1 MTWARAKLGKT
12 ALPCPSPYDKGR
24 CVMNLKRKAIVTAV
38 LILLL
43 ALVAAGCSFEQSPYA
58 LNDSENF
65 NVSIK
70 FDANGGAFTDNAP
83 VIVDSYD
90 ISGMEAGADG
100 KVQIPLIAPDDAN
113 RGKDA
118 FKPVKNGHFLVGW
131 YAQRTEVTDSEGNVS
146 YTYGEKW
153 DFTTDRVEADPN
165 VQYTSQEPVLTL
177 YAAWA
182 PLYQVEFYDLS
193 SGELLSTYAFDP
205 SDGVELRVPAWNEE
219 SGAVDMFKFPS
230 RDGYTY
236 NGAYYDAEA
245 TKPVSGDTVTHPGT
259 LSEAD
264 AVLENSTL
272 QLYVDW
278 MEGEW
283 YRIYNVNQFLDNYS
297 IAGSYELYADL
308 DFTDENW
315 PTSLMYGSYT
325 GTIRGNGHTIRNVT
339 VEQTNNS
346 KINAGLFGQ
355 LASTAVLEDVTFENV
370 TFTLKS
376 GTRMAGTAYGLL
388 AGIVSDGAKVSNVQ
402 ILSSQLLIDSG
413 CYFGTEDYVIGLVC
427 GMGDAGVDTSGITCA
442 ATGDAPEKVNITV
455 DGEAVTVKIGE

>member
-1 MTWARAKLGKT
+1 
-12 ALPCPSPYDKGR
+12 
-24 CVMNLKRKAIVTAV
+24 MNLKRKAIATAM

-43 ALVAAGCSFEQSPYA
+43 AIVTAGCSFEQSPYKV
-58 LNDSENF
+58 NDSENF

-90 ISGMEAGADG
+90 ISGMNAADG
-100 KVQIPLIAPDDAN
+100 TVQIPLIAPDDAS

-118 FKPVKNGHFLVGW
+118 FKPIKNGHFLVGW
-131 YAQRTEVTDSEGNVS
+131 YAQRTETTDEAGNVT

-153 DFTTDRVEADPN
+153 DFASDRVAVDPN
-165 VQYTSQEPVLTL
+165 GQYTSQEPVLTL

-182 PLYQVEFYDLS
+182 PLYQVEFYDLA
-193 SGELLSTYAFDP
+193 SGELLKTYAFDP
-205 SDGVELRVPAWNEE
+205 SEGVELRIPAWNEE
-219 SGAVDMFKFPS
+219 SGAVDMYKFPS
-230 RDGYTY
+230 REGYTF
-236 NGAYYDAEA
+236 NGVYYDAEA
-245 TKPVSGDTVTHPGT
+245 AKEVSAESITHPGVLNEDT
-259 LSEAD
+259 
-264 AVLENSTL
+264 AVLENGTM

-297 IAGSYELYADL
+297 INGSYELYADL

-315 PTSLMYGSYT
+315 PTSLMYGSYA

-339 VEQTNNS
+339 IEQTNNS

-355 LASTAVLEDVTFENV
+355 LTADAVLENVTFENV

-376 GTRMAGTAYGLL
+376 GTRMAGTSYGLL
-388 AGIVSDGAKVSNVQ
+388 AGSIADGATVENVS
-402 ILSSQLLIDSG
+402 ITSGSLRIDSG
-413 CYFGTEDYVIGLVC
+413 CYFGTDDYVIGLVC
-427 GMGDAGVDTSGITCA
+427 GMGSAAVDASGITCE
-442 ATGDAPEKVNITV
+442 ATGDAPEKVVIDV
-455 DGEAVTVKIGE
+455 DGESVSVQIVTP